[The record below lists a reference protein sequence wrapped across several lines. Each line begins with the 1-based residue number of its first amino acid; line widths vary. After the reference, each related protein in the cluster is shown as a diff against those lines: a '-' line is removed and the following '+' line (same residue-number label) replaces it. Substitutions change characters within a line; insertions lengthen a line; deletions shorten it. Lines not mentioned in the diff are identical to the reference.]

1 MSQQNIYAALDI
13 GSSAVKVLIGEVS
26 NGQLHVIG
34 DGYAQSSGVKKSAI
48 VDIEATVQSIKRA
61 VESAERMTN
70 IKINDVILGI
80 PANQIALQPAK
91 GVVAVNSENKEI
103 TDDDLH
109 RVMESA
115 QVMSI
120 PPDRELVNL
129 IPRQFI
135 VDSLSEIQDPRGM
148 MGVRLEVDAT
158 LITTSRT
165 LGHNLMRCV
174 ERAGLNIREIVLQP
188 LAGGQLALTDDE
200 LNQGTA
206 YIDIGGG
213 STTVAFFENGILQET
228 AVIPVG
234 GDHVTKDLSIIL
246 KTTTEAA
253 EQIKYQYGH
262 AYFEEASDT
271 ELFEVPVVGA
281 DSKDQYSQKYIAEI
295 IGFRLAELFDM
306 VLDEL
311 GRMGVQDLPG
321 GVVLTG
327 GMAKLEGIAQLA
339 RQIMQTRV
347 RVYTPDYI
355 GIRDPGYTTSVGL
368 IHFMADQDAFFG
380 EPSFAAAPIAEPTEP
395 YEGGWDTDA
404 TTYDPEDEIDERP
417 TKKNTNVTSKVK
429 SFFSKIFE

>member
-1 MSQQNIYAALDI
+1 MGQQKIYAALDI

-70 IKINDVILGI
+70 LKIDEVILGI
-80 PANQIALQPAK
+80 PANQIALQSAK

-103 TDDDLH
+103 TDEDLN

-120 PPDRELVNL
+120 SPDRELVNI

-135 VDSLSEIQDPRGM
+135 VDSLGEIQDPRGM
-148 MGVRLEVDAT
+148 MGVRLEVETT

-188 LAGGQLALTDDE
+188 LAGGHLALTQDE

-213 STTVAFFENGILQET
+213 STTVALFENGILQQT
-228 AVIPVG
+228 AIIPVG
-234 GDHVTKDLSIIL
+234 GDHVTKDLSIVL

-262 AYFEEASDT
+262 AYVEEASDT
-271 ELFEVPVVGA
+271 ELFEVPVIGA
-281 DSKDQYSQKYIAEI
+281 ESKDQYSQKYIAEI

-311 GRMGVQDLPG
+311 ERMGVQDLPG
-321 GVVLTG
+321 GIVLTG

-347 RVYTPDYI
+347 RIYTPDYI
-355 GIRDPGYTTSVGL
+355 GIRDPGYTTAVGL
-368 IHFMADQDAFFG
+368 IHYMADQDAFFG
-380 EPSFAAAPIAEPTEP
+380 EPNAGALT
-395 YEGGWDTDA
+395 
-404 TTYDPEDEIDERP
+404 DPENYSSYRNETPEWTPSENDDADDDTNS
-417 TKKNTNVTSKVK
+417 TKKTKNVK
-429 SFFSKIFE
+429 STFKAFISRIFE

>member
-1 MSQQNIYAALDI
+1 MSQQKIYAALDI

-103 TDDDLH
+103 TDEDLQ
-109 RVMESA
+109 RVMDSA

-213 STTVAFFENGILQET
+213 STTVAFFENGILQQT

-321 GVVLTG
+321 GIVLTG

-339 RQIMQTRV
+339 RQVMQTRV

-380 EPSFAAAPIAEPTEP
+380 EQAMTPIADPAEP
-395 YEGGWDTDA
+395 YDGETWGQDPTDGEF
-404 TTYDPEDEIDERP
+404 DDDVDDKSN
-417 TKKNTNVTSKVK
+417 KKNKDVKSKVK

>member
-1 MSQQNIYAALDI
+1 MGQQKIYAALDI
-13 GSSAVKVLIGEVS
+13 GSSAIKVLIGEVS

-34 DGYAQSSGVKKSAI
+34 EGNVHSSGVKKSAI

-61 VESAERMTN
+61 IDKAERMTDLT
-70 IKINDVILGI
+70 ISEVILGI
-80 PANQIALQPAK
+80 PANQVALQPAK

-109 RVMESA
+109 RVMDSA

-120 PPDRELVNL
+120 PPDRELVNI

-135 VDSLSEIQDPRGM
+135 VDSLSEIRDPRGM

-165 LGHNLMRCV
+165 LSHNLIRCV
-174 ERAGLNIREIVLQP
+174 ERSGLSIREIVLQP
-188 LAGGQLALTDDE
+188 LAGGNLALTQDE
-200 LNQGTA
+200 LSQGTA

-213 STTVAFFENGILQET
+213 STTVAIFEDGLLQHT

-246 KTTTEAA
+246 KTTTDIA
-253 EQIKYQYGH
+253 EDLKYQYGH
-262 AYFEEASDT
+262 AYAEEASDT

-295 IGFRLAELFDM
+295 IGYRLEELFGM

-311 GRMGVQDLPG
+311 AQMGIQDLPG
-321 GVVLTG
+321 GVVITG

-339 RQIMQTRV
+339 HHLMQTRV
-347 RVYTPDYI
+347 RVYAPDYI
-355 GIRDPGYTTSVGL
+355 GVRDPSYTTAVGL
-368 IHFMADQDAFFG
+368 IHYLADQEAFYG
-380 EPSFAAAPIAEPTEP
+380 EPLPMEQHAEGYEES
-395 YEGGWDTDA
+395 YEGNEWRDRDS
-404 TTYDPEDEIDERP
+404 TYDEEAYEEPKE
-417 TKKNTNVTSKVK
+417 KKDVKTKVK
-429 SFFSKIFE
+429 NFFTRIFE

>member
-1 MSQQNIYAALDI
+1 MSQQKIYAALDI

-103 TDDDLH
+103 TDEDLQ
-109 RVMESA
+109 RVMDSA

-213 STTVAFFENGILQET
+213 STTVAFFENGILQQT

-321 GVVLTG
+321 GIVLTG

-339 RQIMQTRV
+339 RQVMQTRV

-368 IHFMADQDAFFG
+368 IHFMADRDAFFG
-380 EPSFAAAPIAEPTEP
+380 EQAMTPIADPAEP
-395 YEGGWDTDA
+395 YDGETWGQDPTDGEF
-404 TTYDPEDEIDERP
+404 DDDVDDKSN
-417 TKKNTNVTSKVK
+417 KKNKDVKSKVK